1 MPTIGWRSFD
11 EAKVAVS
18 RFIRGYYSL
27 LRPHEIIA
35 RIAGNDTNVPRR
47 GNGSWLTSATQEQQ
61 PTMICSERL
70 WAPLALII
78 ISEPHYYCV
87 L

>member
-1 MPTIGWRSFD
+1 MLSGYKTMVKITQNPQWMPTIGWRSFD

-61 PTMICSERL
+61 PTVI
-70 WAPLALII
+70 
-78 ISEPHYYCV
+78 
-87 L
+87 